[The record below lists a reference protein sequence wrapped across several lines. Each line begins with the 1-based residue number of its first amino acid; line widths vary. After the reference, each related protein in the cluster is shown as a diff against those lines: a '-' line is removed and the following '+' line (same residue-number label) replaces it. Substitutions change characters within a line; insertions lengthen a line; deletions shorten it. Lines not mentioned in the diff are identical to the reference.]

1 MASEHVLKLR
11 LQAEAQPQRV
21 AMQATAVAEAPTKTY
36 EVGEKLHG
44 WTCARVEYV
53 KEFGCTGYLF
63 QHDKTGRRRVDI

>member
-1 MASEHVLKLR
+1 
-11 LQAEAQPQRV
+11 
-21 AMQATAVAEAPTKTY
+21 MQATAVAEAPVKTY

-63 QHDKTGRRRVDI
+63 QHDKTGPKIIKDHGLQLAFFLEVWLETS